1 MKKQRSIV
9 TQTVMRVSG
18 VFITAIIL
26 LTIVFTIFI
35 GRYMRDNILRSKE
48 EQLVTVA
55 DTLDSRLNSLEE
67 PLLRWRATHLR
78 SDCCGAIISCTP
90 PSGCRPY
97 AVLTHF

>member
-35 GRYMRDNILRSKE
+35 GRYMRDNILRILCVCTALNRK
-48 EQLVTVA
+48 
-55 DTLDSRLNSLEE
+55 SRTD
-67 PLLRWRATHLR
+67 A
-78 SDCCGAIISCTP
+78 
-90 PSGCRPY
+90 
-97 AVLTHF
+97 

>member
-55 DTLDSRLNSLEE
+55 DTLDSRLKSMEE
-67 PLLRWRATHLR
+67 PFVTLAGYTPAVRLLRGHYKLYSAEWLSLIH
-78 SDCCGAIISCTP
+78 I
-90 PSGCRPY
+90 
-97 AVLTHF
+97 

>member
-1 MKKQRSIV
+1 
-9 TQTVMRVSG
+9 MRVSG

-55 DTLDSRLNSLEE
+55 DTLDSRLKSLEE
-67 PLLRWRATHLR
+67 PFVTLAGYTPAVRLLR
-78 SDCCGAIISCTP
+78 AIISCTP

-97 AVLTHF
+97 AVSTRF

>member
-1 MKKQRSIV
+1 
-9 TQTVMRVSG
+9 MRVSG

-55 DTLDSRLNSLEE
+55 DTLDR
-67 PLLRWRATHLR
+67 
-78 SDCCGAIISCTP
+78 
-90 PSGCRPY
+90 
-97 AVLTHF
+97 

>member
-55 DTLDSRLNSLEE
+55 DTLDSRLNSLCYAGGLHTCGQTAAG
-67 PLLRWRATHLR
+67 PL
-78 SDCCGAIISCTP
+78 
-90 PSGCRPY
+90 
-97 AVLTHF
+97 

>member
-1 MKKQRSIV
+1 
-9 TQTVMRVSG
+9 MRVSG

-67 PLLRWRATHLR
+67 PFVTLAGYTP
-78 SDCCGAIISCTP
+78 GAIISCTP

>member
-35 GRYMRDNILRSKE
+35 GRYMRDNILGVRRS
-48 EQLVTVA
+48 
-55 DTLDSRLNSLEE
+55 SWSLWQI
-67 PLLRWRATHLR
+67 RWTA
-78 SDCCGAIISCTP
+78 G
-90 PSGCRPY
+90 
-97 AVLTHF
+97 